1 MGSCTGDFHW
11 SCDKD
16 NLKKV
21 VMDQGLR
28 TVHHGS
34 HSGKGLR
41 QPAIHIVS
49 IYSNKWYCL
58 AQFLIFS
65 QSDTPAH
72 GMVLPTDRMGLPIS
86 TESG

>member
-11 SCDKD
+11 GCDKD

-41 QPAIHIVS
+41 QPFTLYLSTVTNGGSVS
-49 IYSNKWYCL
+49 HFYS
-58 AQFLIFS
+58 
-65 QSDTPAH
+65 
-72 GMVLPTDRMGLPIS
+72 V
-86 TESG
+86 